1 MAIIAHYRAER
12 EHETVNR
19 QDAITEIRANW
30 ETILRGITPTARQN
44 VNGKTS
50 YVCPICGHG
59 SHGDGLTINP
69 QSRKRGALKCFGCD
83 FSGDVID
90 LLQQV
95 NNCDFN
101 AALETAAAELGI
113 TIDPYRP
120 DAAADFAEIDRAQ
133 GTQRPDRGKDGETAT
148 DTAKPPQ
155 QATGTA
161 TREEMAD
168 YTAYYMQCAER
179 LRDPAALS
187 YLQAR
192 GISSGV
198 ARRFR
203 IGYDPEWIS
212 PTAVK
217 RLRDKGNDWTPPA
230 TARIIMPVT
239 KNHYVARATDPDT
252 EPQYKKQNET
262 GGGEAGI
269 FNAAGLY
276 NGAPET
282 VFVVEG
288 IFDALSII
296 EAGGVAVALNSTS
309 NAARLV
315 KQLETR
321 PTDATLI
328 LCLDDDKAGKR
339 AADTLRDGLT
349 RLNISFILSDINCG
363 QNDPNDALR
372 ANRGEFVKAIREAE
386 RQAGTKPDN
395 VAFYVNNLMGTDIE
409 RFKSD
414 IKTGFRELD
423 RLSGGL
429 YPGLY
434 CIGAISSLGKT
445 TFTHQM
451 ADQIAAAGNDV
462 LFFSMEQSR
471 LEMVSKSIARI
482 NAQKDLNNVITSL
495 SIRKGYLPQAIRE
508 AAREYVERVGDRLSI
523 IEGNFNCDLLYISE
537 YIRRYIRQNGTRP
550 VVVIDYLQ
558 ILQPTEDGSHRQ
570 TTKEVIDAA
579 VIELKRISREFGITV
594 IIISSMNRANYLTP
608 VDFESFK
615 ESGAIEYTCDVIIGL
630 QLRCINDSM
639 FGDAKTSLTDK
650 RERVRR
656 EKAATPRKIELVCL
670 KNRYGVSS
678 FCCEYNY
685 YPAADLFLEDAGDD
699 FITRETVE
707 KSIEQHRR
715 LTTGTRL

>member
-1 MAIIAHYRAER
+1 M
-12 EHETVNR
+12 
-19 QDAITEIRANW
+19 TEIRNSW
-30 ETILRGITPTARQN
+30 ESILQGITHAARQN
-44 VNGKTS
+44 VNGRQS

-59 SHGDGLTINP
+59 THGDGLTINP
-69 QSRKRGALKCFGCD
+69 KGRPGALMCFGCG
-83 FSGDVID
+83 FSGDIID
-90 LLQQV
+90 LLQRV

-101 AALETAAAELGI
+101 TALNTAAAELGI
-113 TIDPYRP
+113 TIERD
-120 DAAADFAEIDRAQ
+120 DAAADFADDRAQ
-133 GTQRPDRGKDGETAT
+133 GPQRPDKGKDRETAT
-148 DTAKPPQ
+148 DTANTPQ
-155 QATGTA
+155 RATGTA
-161 TREEMAD
+161 TEGETVD
-168 YTAYYMQCAER
+168 YSMYYAQCAER

-212 PTAVK
+212 PAAVK
-217 RLRDKGNDWTPPA
+217 KLREQGNDWTPPA
-230 TARIIMPVT
+230 SARIIMPVT
-239 KNHYVARATDPDT
+239 KNHYVARAIDPDAD
-252 EPQYKKQNET
+252 YKKQNET
-262 GGGEAGI
+262 GGGSAGI
-269 FNAAGLY
+269 FNVDGLY

-296 EAGGVAVALNSTS
+296 EAGGVAVALNSTTQ
-309 NAARLV
+309 AGKLV
-315 KQLETR
+315 KQLEAR
-321 PTDATLI
+321 ATEATVI
-328 LCLDDDKAGKR
+328 ICLDDDKAGKK
-339 AADTLRDGLT
+339 ATDTLRDGLT
-349 RLNISFILSDINCG
+349 RLNISFILADITG
-363 QNDPNDALR
+363 GHNDPNDALR
-372 ANRGEFVKAIREAE
+372 ADRAAFIKAIREAE

-395 VAFYVNNLMGTDIE
+395 IAFYINNLMGDDIE

-414 IKTGFRELD
+414 VKTGFGELD

-482 NAQKDLNNVITSL
+482 NAKKDLNNVITSL
-495 SIRKGYLPQAIRE
+495 SIRKGFLPQAIRE
-508 AAREYVERVGDRLSI
+508 AAREYVAQVGDRLSI
-523 IEGNFNCDLLYISE
+523 IEGNFNCDLLFIGE

-550 VVVIDYLQ
+550 VVFIDYLQ
-558 ILQPTEDGSHRQ
+558 ILQPTEDEKHRQ
-570 TTKEVIDAA
+570 TTREVVDAA
-579 VIELKRISREFGITV
+579 LIELKRISREFGITV

-630 QLRCINDSM
+630 QLRCINDSL
-639 FGDAKTSLTDK
+639 FADKNKSLTEK
-650 RERVRR
+650 REKVRQA
-656 EKAATPRKIELVCL
+656 KAATPRKIELICL

-685 YPAADLFLEDAGDD
+685 YPAADLFLEDQID
-699 FITRETVE
+699 FVTRETLQE
-707 KSIEQHRR
+707 SIARHKEPVPLR
-715 LTTGTRL
+715 LK